1 MDRYTLVDWDDDDEP
16 YGNVRHVAEN
26 DLTKGEVES
35 VLLDPDAVRDF
46 SRSRGRPVVFGTT
59 HTGRFII
66 VIYEELCDDPE
77 IVRPVTAYEV
87 EP

>member
-1 MDRYTLVDWDDDDEP
+1 MDRYTLVDWDDDNEP
-16 YGNVRHVAEN
+16 DGNVRHVAEH
-26 DLTKGEVES
+26 DLTREEVES
-35 VLLDPDAVRDF
+35 VLLDPEAVRDF

-59 HTGRFII
+59 YTGRFII